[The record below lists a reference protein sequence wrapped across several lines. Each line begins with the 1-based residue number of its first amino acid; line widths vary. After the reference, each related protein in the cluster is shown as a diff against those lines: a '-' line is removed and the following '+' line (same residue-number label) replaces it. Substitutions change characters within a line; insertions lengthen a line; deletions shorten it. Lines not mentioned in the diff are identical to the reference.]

1 MLLESDLIF
10 DDSVI
15 DCILDDP
22 RENLALVDKYESWM
36 DGTCVK
42 LHRGGGGIESFV
54 PGKKFKFDE
63 IHEYYKTVNIY
74 KFSEHFSRTHYVP
87 FLKAYQEALGRNEY
101 YEQVLRII
109 TMLDYPEIEAKKLH
123 GQKWYEIDDIQD
135 LEIAESIFMP
145 NDDEKIKRFEA
156 RYGGYWRYPGLIDYC
171 YLVNPFFPPKR
182 LLDEIRANFDV
193 LLTNY
198 PSGMQVN
205 SLLAAKNFNV
215 NINNICPGNGA
226 AELIKSL
233 MENIITG
240 NAGFIRPTFEEYPNR
255 YNNENSII
263 FTPPS
268 RDYKYDAD
276 DIIKFFAD
284 KEISALVLINP
295 DNPSGNYIN
304 KSDINKLI
312 AFTHEKKCK
321 LILDESFADF
331 ADESDNSFI
340 NQEILSANK
349 HLFIVKSISKSYGV
363 PGLRLGILASGDC
376 EIISH
381 LKKDIAI
388 WNINSFAE
396 FFMQIL
402 GKYDKD
408 YHEAL
413 NKFRL
418 ERERFT
424 RELER
429 INNLTVF
436 HSQANFL
443 MAEVKGI
450 SSDELAKKLLVR
462 HNILIKNLA
471 RKTGQNYIRL
481 AIRNQSDNNIL
492 IEALK
497 QELN

>member
-1 MLLESDLIF
+1 M
-10 DDSVI
+10 
-15 DCILDDP
+15 
-22 RENLALVDKYESWM
+22 
-36 DGTCVK
+36 
-42 LHRGGGGIESFV
+42 
-54 PGKKFKFDE
+54 
-63 IHEYYKTVNIY
+63 
-74 KFSEHFSRTHYVP
+74 P

-135 LEIAESIFMP
+135 LEIAESIFTP
-145 NDDEKIKRFEA
+145 NEDEKIKRFEA
-156 RYGGYWRYPGLIDYC
+156 RYGGYWRYPGLLDYC

-193 LLTNY
+193 LLENY

-215 NINNICPGNGA
+215 NINNILVGNGA

-240 NAGFIRPTFEEYPNR
+240 KAGFIRPTFEEYPNR
-255 YNNENSII
+255 YNHENSII
-263 FTPPS
+263 FTPQS
-268 RDYKYDAD
+268 HDYKYTVD
-276 DIIKFFAD
+276 DIINFFAD
-284 KEISALVLINP
+284 KEISALVFINP

-304 KSDINKLI
+304 KSDVNKLI
-312 AFTHEKKCK
+312 AFTRDKNCK
-321 LILDESFADF
+321 LILDESFTDF
-331 ADESDNSFI
+331 ADELDNSFL
-340 NQEILSANK
+340 NQEILNANT
-349 HLFIVKSISKSYGV
+349 HLFVVKSISKSYGV
-363 PGLRLGILASGDC
+363 PGLRLGVLASGDT
-376 EIISH
+376 EIIFR
-381 LKKDIAI
+381 LKKNVAI

-402 GKYDKD
+402 GKYEKD

-424 RELER
+424 RELEK

-443 MAEVKGI
+443 MAEINGI
-450 SSDELAKKLLVR
+450 SSDELVKKLLSR

-471 RKTGQNYIRL
+471 GKTGKNFIRL
-481 AIRNQSDNNIL
+481 AIRNEHDNNIL

-497 QELN
+497 QELNS